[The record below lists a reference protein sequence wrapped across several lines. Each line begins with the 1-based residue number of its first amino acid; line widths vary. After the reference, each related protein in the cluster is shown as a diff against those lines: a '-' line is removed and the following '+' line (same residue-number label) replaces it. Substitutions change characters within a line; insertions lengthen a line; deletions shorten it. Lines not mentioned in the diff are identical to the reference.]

1 MDDSTSSSSNGCSP
15 TERSPAAKSPCSSSS
30 SSLHAPAPTP
40 SLKRKAGRKKFR
52 ETRHPV
58 YRGVRSRNGGRWV
71 CEVREPHK
79 KSRIWLGTYPT
90 PEMAARAHDVAALA
104 LRGEAAP
111 LNFPDSV
118 WKLPRAGSGS
128 ADDVRFAA
136 AKAAEMFR
144 PCALHESPPLLKWET
159 SSPAKK
165 LPAPPSTDQGWIG
178 EADEEKVVRPAAVY
192 LDEELVF
199 NMQGLMDDMAKGMM
213 LTPPA
218 LRRAF
223 DWDADECAE
232 DWTLWAD

>member
-1 MDDSTSSSSNGCSP
+1 MMDMDDSSSSSSNGCGCSP
-15 TERSPAAKSPCSSSS
+15 TERSPAATSPCSSSS
-30 SSLHAPAPTP
+30 SSLHVAAP

-58 YRGVRSRNGGRWV
+58 YHGVRSRNGGRWV

-104 LRGEAAP
+104 LRGEAAS

-118 WKLPRAGSGS
+118 WKLPRADSAS
-128 ADDVRFAA
+128 ADDIRFAA

-144 PCALHESPPLLKWET
+144 SPPLLKSET

-165 LPAPPSTDQGWIG
+165 LPASSSADKGWIG
-178 EADEEKVVRPAAVY
+178 EADEEKAVRPAAVY

-199 NMQGLMDDMAKGMM
+199 NMQGLMEDMAKGMM

-223 DWDADECAE
+223 DWDADDCGE